1 MRRGGFRER
10 SRRNRVA
17 WAGRS
22 SCRLPT
28 LGDLPQPLSKTPLPR
43 PTEDELIA
51 GFFAP
56 LSGPG
61 GLGLRDDA
69 AILAP
74 PQGCDIVLT
83 TDVLIAGVHF
93 FPDDPP
99 GAIARKS
106 LRVNLS
112 DLAAKAAEPRGF
124 LLGLALP
131 DDWTADWLAGF
142 ARGLGEDAAAYGCP
156 LLGGDTVK
164 TPGPLAISVTALGAV
179 PAGRMIPRGGAAA
192 GDLIYAT
199 GAIGDAALGLR
210 LRLNEADDRR
220 WTRATSQPS
229 LAYLA
234 DRYLLP
240 QPRLSLREALRAHA
254 HAAMDISD
262 GLAGD
267 LAKMLRLAG
276 MTAEIAAAAIPLS
289 EAAREV
295 LGLEPALLETILT
308 GGDDYEI
315 LCAVPLNQTAAFEAA
330 AAAGGL
336 QVSAIGQAATG
347 VAPPVFKDAE
357 GKDLVFG
364 KASYQHF

>member
-1 MRRGGFRER
+1 M
-10 SRRNRVA
+10 
-17 WAGRS
+17 
-22 SCRLPT
+22 
-28 LGDLPQPLSKTPLPR
+28 PR
-43 PTEDELIA
+43 PSEDELIA
-51 GFFAP
+51 AFFAP
-56 LSGPG
+56 LAGPG
-61 GLGLRDDA
+61 AFGLRDDA

-74 PQGCDIVLT
+74 PPGCDMVLT
-83 TDVLIAGVHF
+83 KDLLIGGVHF
-93 FPDDPP
+93 FPDDRPED
-99 GAIARKS
+99 IARKS

-131 DDWTADWLAGF
+131 EDWTAQWLAAF

-164 TPGPLAISVTALGAV
+164 TPGPLAISVTAIGAV
-179 PAGRMIPRGGAAA
+179 PAGRMIQRTGARA
-192 GDLIYAT
+192 GDLLYVT
-199 GAIGDAALGLR
+199 GTIGDAALGLR
-210 LRLNEADDRR
+210 LRLDGAADRH
-220 WTRATSQPS
+220 WTRATSPRAA
-229 LAYLA
+229 AYLG

-240 QPRLSLREALRAHA
+240 QPRLVLRDALRAHA

-276 MTAEIAAAAIPLS
+276 MTAEIDAAAVPLS

-295 LGLEPALLETILT
+295 FELAPTLIETILT

-315 LCAVPLNQTAAFEAA
+315 LCAVPPDQGVGFEAA
-330 AAAGGL
+330 AAAAGL
-336 QVSAIGQAATG
+336 KAHAIGRALPGA
-347 VAPPVFKDAE
+347 APPVFTDAE
-357 GKDLVFG
+357 GRALVFA